1 MEGEINKATA
11 TLVRSV
17 EQGNAE
23 TAARVYADDAT
34 LLAPAAELMHGRAEI
49 EAYWRT
55 GIALGLSAVEFEC
68 RVSEA
73 VGGGVV
79 EVGRYAVSVNAA
91 RVGRVVDRG
100 TYFVLRRQVADGSWR
115 RTVDVFNPDEPST
128 TRHNDRKEEPR

>member
-1 MEGEINKATA
+1 MEGEINRATA

-23 TAARVYADDAT
+23 TAASVYADDAT

-49 EAYWRT
+49 EAYWWT

-68 RVSEA
+68 QVSEP

-91 RVGRVVDRG
+91 RVGPVVDRG
-100 TYFVLRRQVADGSWR
+100 TYIVFHRQVADGTWWW
-115 RTVDVFNPDEPST
+115 TVDVFNPDEP
-128 TRHNDRKEEPR
+128 R